1 MNSSP
6 NFWPLHQQVASIA
19 RGELSAQELVLGY
32 TERLSAFDGTLATHV
47 ELSPTALD
55 EAAAIDDAIA
65 RGKTLGPLAGA
76 CISVK
81 DNYLTRNMPTRAG
94 TDVNELCFPETDS
107 HVVSK
112 LRDAG
117 AVILGKTRMHEFAW
131 GNITPPTRNPW
142 NTDCV
147 PGGSS
152 GGSAAAV
159 AAALCS
165 SAMGSDTGGSVRIP
179 ATLCGIVGLKPTFGL
194 IGRTGIVPHSW
205 SLDHAGP
212 LTRCVTDS
220 AIILEALVGRDVN
233 DPSSVNSPDAKYQP
247 PADLTISGQR
257 VGVIRNHFSERLS
270 TDVTAS
276 FDKALIWLKQKGV
289 EIHEFD
295 VPNLDYGLG
304 AIFAIELAS
313 SSAYHEHAIQ
323 RGLTRGFN
331 PDVRDLVEMGRLVS
345 AVDYLH
351 AEQLRTELCKDFAK
365 IFDTVDVVISPT
377 SPITAWRAGQWELE
391 IDGSL
396 ESVLAASWR
405 FTYPF
410 NLTGMPAI
418 TVPAGLDRN
427 GLPIGLQIAGPP
439 FSERKI
445 LTFAAAF
452 EAEHS
457 YADATPNGFN

>member
-6 NFWPLHQQVASIA
+6 SFWPLHQQVAAIA
-19 RGELSAQELVLGY
+19 KGELSARELVLGY
-32 TERLSAFDGTLATHV
+32 TERLGAFDGTLASHI

-65 RGKTLGPLAGA
+65 RGETLGPLAGA

-94 TDVNELCFPETDS
+94 TDVDELSFPETDS

-117 AVILGKTRMHEFAW
+117 AIILGKTRMHEFAW

-179 ATLCGIVGLKPTFGL
+179 ATLCGTVGLKPTFGL

-220 AIILEALVGRDVN
+220 AIILEALVGLDAN
-233 DPSSVNSPDAKYQP
+233 DPSSVNSPDVRYQP
-247 PADLTISGQR
+247 PADLAVSGYR
-257 VGVIRNHFSERLS
+257 VGVIRNHFTERLS
-270 TDVTAS
+270 TDVAAS
-276 FDKALIWLKQKGV
+276 FNKALVWLEQKGV

-323 RGLTRGFN
+323 SGLTKGFQ

-365 IFDTVDVVISPT
+365 IFDTVDIVISPT
-377 SPITAWRAGQWELE
+377 SPITAWHAGQKEIE
-391 IDGSL
+391 IDGSF

-445 LTFAAAF
+445 LAVAAAF

-457 YADATPNGFN
+457 YHEAKPNGFA